1 MRKFAQVTKYDNKVV
16 NVFDWSEEI
25 DPYLGENNLLLDI
38 TERKEKPKI
47 GDIYDGKGF
56 VKPVIEEEK
65 PVKEKTA
72 QDMKKDILN
81 LIDELRDKVNRL

>member
-56 VKPVIEEEK
+56 STPPVEEVKEEEK
-65 PVKEKTA
+65 PVKEEV
-72 QDMKKDILN
+72 LN
-81 LIDELRDKVNRL
+81 QINDLLIELKEKIDKL